1 MQDVQELLNSGI
13 IILDK
18 PMGPT
23 SNQVDHWIK
32 QILGVKKL
40 SHGGTLDPRATGVM
54 VIALSNST
62 KLMPVLLSVDK
73 EYVAEIFLH
82 KEVSEKNIRETV
94 KEFVGRIKQ
103 LPPKHSAVARRV
115 REREIYY
122 LELLDIY
129 NRRILLRVGC
139 EAGTYIRRLADDIGK
154 KLGCGAH
161 LQELRRTRSG
171 IFYEV
176 QTHTLQDISDAK
188 NTGQLQKLILPIE
201 EIAKEIKKVWIKD
214 NAVANII
221 NGAPVAVGGV
231 MRIEDGIELN
241 DFVAVMNGD
250 RFIALGIARM
260 KSEDMANK
268 EKGIAVKTDRVL
280 KIK

>member
-1 MQDVQELLNSGI
+1 M
-13 IILDK
+13 
-18 PMGPT
+18 
-23 SNQVDHWIK
+23 
-32 QILGVKKL
+32 
-40 SHGGTLDPRATGVM
+40 
-54 VIALSNST
+54 
-62 KLMPVLLSVDK
+62 
-73 EYVAEIFLH
+73 
-82 KEVSEKNIRETV
+82 
-94 KEFVGRIKQ
+94 
-103 LPPKHSAVARRV
+103 PPKHSAVARRV

-171 IFYEV
+171 IFYEG
-176 QTHTLQDISDAK
+176 QTSTLQDISDAK